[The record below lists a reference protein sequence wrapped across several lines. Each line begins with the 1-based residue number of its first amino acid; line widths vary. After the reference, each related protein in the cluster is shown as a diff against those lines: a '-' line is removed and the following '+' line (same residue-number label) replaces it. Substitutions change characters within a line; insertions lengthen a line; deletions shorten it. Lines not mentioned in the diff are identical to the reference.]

1 MINLQFDLASNT
13 WINAEGKTGTDW
25 MPSLTFGEKP
35 TYQVTV
41 SGLPSG
47 IADAES
53 WQVAVA
59 KDWQSTTSPMC
70 RTVDNVA
77 CAVSTD
83 TATFDYTLDTATDR
97 FLRVVDGHGEGVACS
112 VQIVG
117 LDGDNVPCCFVT
129 MPLDCRPALDPVGTG
144 VLPPITVSTL
154 TVAEIEGMIDDAIQ
168 SAQGIVKQS
177 VVTLAGASGT
187 VEPGKVYSIDMS
199 EDFELSA
206 VSLGSD
212 YGECVV
218 FVKPNEFVFSV
229 AEGMELDAEMDTLHA
244 YRLLVS
250 WTPYGIF
257 CEQTGEWLQD

>member
-1 MINLQFDLASNT
+1 MITLRYDLATST
-13 WINAEGKTGTDW
+13 WQNAEGKTGTDW
-25 MPSLTFGEKP
+25 RPSLTFGEKP
-35 TYQVTV
+35 QYQITV
-41 SGLPSG
+41 DGLPTG
-47 IADAES
+47 IAGAS
-53 WQVAVA
+53 KWQVAVA

-77 CAVSTD
+77 CAVSET
-83 TATFDYTLDTATDR
+83 TATFSFGLDTTTDR
-97 FLRVVDGHGEGVACS
+97 FLRVVDGHGEGVDCS
-112 VQIVG
+112 MQIVG
-117 LDGDNVPCCFVT
+117 FDGDSTPCCFVT
-129 MPLDCRPALDPVGTG
+129 MPLDCRPALDPVGAG

-168 SAQGIVKQS
+168 SAQGIVRQN

-187 VEPGKVYSIDMS
+187 VELGKVYSIDMT

-206 VSLGSD
+206 VDIGSD

-229 AEGMELDAEMDTLHA
+229 AEGMELDAEMGNFST

-250 WTPYGIF
+250 WTPLGVK
-257 CEQTGEWLQD
+257 CEQTGAWIV